1 MKPNNDNC
9 LLILRGP
16 SGSGKT
22 TVARKL
28 FGIANR
34 KVALIEQDYYRF
46 IFNPAGSGS
55 RQNSDVIHQMIEHN
69 TSIALQS
76 GYNVILEGI
85 LSVKSYAKVIDRII
99 SSHSGKSYIFYFDIS
114 FEETIKRHSTKEGNY
129 KYGEAE
135 MREWYP
141 AAHKS
146 GHELE
151 NLIPEVFTIDQTVS
165 HIIKISGYEH
175 EYHEA
180 EIQPARTADS

>member
-1 MKPNNDNC
+1 MKPNSDNC

-28 FGIANR
+28 FGMSKR
-34 KVALIEQDYYRF
+34 KVALIEQDHYRF
-46 IFNPAGSGS
+46 IFNPAGGGS
-55 RQNSDVIHQMIEHN
+55 RPNSDVIHQMLEHN

-85 LSVKSYAKVIDRII
+85 LSVKSYEKVIDRVI
-99 SSHSGKSYIFYFDIS
+99 SSHSGNCYIFYFDIS
-114 FEETIKRHSTKEGNY
+114 FEETVKRHSTKEGNCE
-129 KYGEAE
+129 YGEAE

-146 GHELE
+146 GHRLE

-165 HIIKISGYEH
+165 HIIEISGVEV
-175 EYHEA
+175 
-180 EIQPARTADS
+180 